1 MQKNTN
7 INNIGFN
14 TNNSDNWKTKNERYL
29 LELES
34 FLDKAQS
41 IENENLKQEII
52 IQMLKCDRE
61 LTKTAE
67 KIFEEKYNLGIIKG
81 KTTNN

>member
-1 MQKNTN
+1 MINTN
-7 INNIGFN
+7 NMQFN
-14 TNNSDNWKTKNERYL
+14 TNRDNWKNRNEKYL
-29 LELES
+29 QELEC

-41 IENENLKQEII
+41 IKNETLKKEII
-52 IQMLKCDRE
+52 IQMLKCDKE

-81 KTTNN
+81 KTANN